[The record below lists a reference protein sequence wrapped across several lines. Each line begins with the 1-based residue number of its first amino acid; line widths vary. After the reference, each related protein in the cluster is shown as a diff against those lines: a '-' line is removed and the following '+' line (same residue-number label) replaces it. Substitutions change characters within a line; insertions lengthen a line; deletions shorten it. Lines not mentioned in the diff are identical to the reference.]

1 MAFIP
6 AMIDPM
12 LRQTDEDINE
22 HIGRQIE
29 SNVIFYA
36 SQDRGALDRRLQELD
51 REWHIERVL
60 EANAAAVLLLGLGL
74 GHFHNHRWYL
84 LPTAV
89 AAFVF
94 QHVLQGWCP
103 PMSLLRRLGVRT
115 AQEIDCEHHA
125 LKALRGDFSL
135 GRHEDDT
142 YIIEPIQA
150 VSER

>member
-6 AMIDPM
+6 STIDPL
-12 LRQTDEDINE
+12 LRQTDEGINE
-22 HIGRQIE
+22 HISRQIE
-29 SNVIFYA
+29 SNVIYYA
-36 SQDRGALDRRLQELD
+36 SQDRSALDRRLQELD

-60 EANAAAVLLLGLGL
+60 EANAAAVLLIGLGL
-74 GHFHNHRWYL
+74 GHFHNRRWYL

-103 PMSLLRRLGVRT
+103 PMSLFRRLGVRT
-115 AQEIDCEHHA
+115 AQEIDCERHA

-135 GRHEDDT
+135 ARHEDNT
-142 YIIEPIQA
+142 SIIEPLQA
-150 VSER
+150 VADR

>member
-22 HIGRQIE
+22 HIARQIE

-51 REWHIERVL
+51 REWHMERVL
-60 EANAAAVLLLGLGL
+60 EANAAVVLLLGLGL
-74 GHFHNHRWYL
+74 GHFHNRRWYL

-94 QHVLQGWCP
+94 QHVVQGWCP

-115 AQEIDCEHHA
+115 AREIDCERHA

-135 GRHEDDT
+135 ARHEDDT
-142 YIIEPIQA
+142 SIIEPLQA
-150 VSER
+150 VFDR